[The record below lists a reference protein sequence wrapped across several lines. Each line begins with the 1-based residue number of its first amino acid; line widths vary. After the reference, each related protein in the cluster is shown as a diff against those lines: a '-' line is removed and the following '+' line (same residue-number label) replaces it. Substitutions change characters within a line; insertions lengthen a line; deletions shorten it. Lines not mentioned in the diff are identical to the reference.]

1 MTRFEMYLNECA
13 RQYSNRSSKDDIIAY
28 LVVSNNK
35 ANKHS
40 PAVTTLPIV
49 YAQSEEETDS
59 NVCIHNV
66 GGVDKAVVQCSKPT
80 TIDKV
85 KLQRCIGYLK
95 DAETQNRV
103 NQAMRSHIAKLLA

>member
-49 YAQSEEETDS
+49 YGLSEQED
-59 NVCIHNV
+59 
-66 GGVDKAVVQCSKPT
+66 D
-80 TIDKV
+80 
-85 KLQRCIGYLK
+85 R
-95 DAETQNRV
+95 
-103 NQAMRSHIAKLLA
+103 